1 MIIVTETR
9 MWQKEIETMERKEI
23 EALQLKRL
31 KWSIQYSYDNVGFYR
46 QKLDDCGITPD
57 KIKALSDIQYLPFTT
72 KEDLKNHYPFGMF
85 AQPRKNLV
93 RVHGSSGTTG
103 KPTIVGY
110 TRNDLDMWTDLVARV
125 ITAAGVTEEDVAQV
139 AFGYGLFTGAFGL
152 HQGLERIG
160 AMVVPLSSGNTERQ
174 LMLMEDFQTSV
185 LIATPSYAIY
195 LAEMIK
201 ERGLKDKLNLRIGL
215 FGSESCSEDTK
226 RAIERDMGVMVTDN
240 YGMSELIG
248 PGVAGECHLRQGLHF
263 AEDHFLPEIINSDT
277 LDVLAPGETGE
288 LVVTSLTKEA
298 LPIIRYRTKDITRLN
313 YEPCE
318 CGRTHVR
325 IDKIKGRTD
334 DMIIIKGVNV
344 FPSQV
349 ESAISGIPEVG
360 PHYMLV
366 LHREGVMDSL
376 EVQIELTSA
385 EVLESFGELKRVEK
399 TIASRLNSVL
409 GLKVKVSLVE
419 PKTLERFQG
428 KAKRILDLRDK
439 E

>member
-1 MIIVTETR
+1 MTK
-9 MWQKEIETMERKEI
+9 MWQEEIETMQRKDI
-23 EALQLKRL
+23 EALQLERL
-31 KWSIQYSYDNVGFYR
+31 KWSVQYSYDRVPFYR
-46 QKLDDCGITPD
+46 KKLDESGIKPE
-57 KIKALSDIQYLPFTT
+57 KVKVLSDIQYLPFTT
-72 KEDLKNHYPFGMF
+72 KDDLKNNYPFGMF
-85 AQPRKNLV
+85 AQPKKNLV

-110 TRNDLDMWTDLVARV
+110 TRGDLNNWSDLVARV
-125 ITAAGVTEEDVAQV
+125 VMAAGVTDEDVAQI

-152 HQGLERIG
+152 HQGLEKVG

-195 LAEMIK
+195 LAELIE
-201 ERGLKDKLNLRIGL
+201 ERGLRDKLNLRIGL
-215 FGSESCSEDTK
+215 FGSESCSADTK
-226 RAIERDMGVMVTDN
+226 AAIEKYMGLMVTDN

-248 PGVAGECHLRQGLHF
+248 PGVAGECHLRQGLHL
-263 AEDHFLPEIINSDT
+263 AEDHFLPEILDSET
-277 LDVLAPGETGE
+277 LEPLAPGETGE
-288 LVVTSLTKEA
+288 LVMTSLTKEA
-298 LPIIRYRTKDITRLN
+298 LPIIRYRTKDITCLN
-313 YEPCE
+313 YEPCA

-325 IDKIKGRTD
+325 MDKIKGRAD

-366 LHREGVMDSL
+366 LHRDGVMDSL
-376 EVQIELTSA
+376 EVQVELTSA
-385 EVLESFGELKRVEK
+385 EVLESFSELKRVEK
-399 TIASRLNSVL
+399 TIGSRLQSVL
-409 GLKVKVSLVE
+409 GLRAKVSLVE
-419 PKTLERFQG
+419 PKSLERFQG
-428 KAKRILDLRDK
+428 KAKRIIDLRNQ

>member
-1 MIIVTETR
+1 
-9 MWQKEIETMERKEI
+9 MWQKEIETMARKDI
-23 EALQLKRL
+23 EALQLERL
-31 KWSIQYSYDNVGFYR
+31 KWSVQYSYDRVPFYR
-46 QKLDDCGITPD
+46 KKLDECGIKPE
-57 KIKALSDIQYLPFTT
+57 KVKVLSDIQYLPFTT
-72 KEDLKNHYPFGMF
+72 KDDLKNNYPFGMF

-110 TRNDLDMWTDLVARV
+110 TRNDMNNWTDLVARV
-125 ITAAGVTEEDVAQV
+125 VTAAGVTDEDVAQI

-195 LAEMIK
+195 LAELIE
-201 ERGLKDKLNLRIGL
+201 ERGLRDKLNLRIGL
-215 FGSESCSEDTK
+215 FGSESCSADTK
-226 RAIERDMGVMVTDN
+226 AAIEKYMGLTVTDN

-248 PGVAGECHLRQGLHF
+248 PGVAGECHLRQGLHL
-263 AEDHFLPEIINSDT
+263 AEDHFLPEIIDSDT
-277 LDVLAPGETGE
+277 LQPLAPGETGE
-288 LVVTSLTKEA
+288 LVMTSLTKEA
-298 LPIIRYRTKDITRLN
+298 LPILRYRTKDITCLN

-325 IDKIKGRTD
+325 MDKIKGRAD
-334 DMIIIKGVNV
+334 DMVIIKGVNV

-366 LHREGVMDSL
+366 LHRDGVMDSL
-376 EVQIELTSA
+376 EVQVELTSA
-385 EVLESFGELKRVEK
+385 DVLESFSELKRVE
-399 TIASRLNSVL
+399 
-409 GLKVKVSLVE
+409 
-419 PKTLERFQG
+419 
-428 KAKRILDLRDK
+428 
-439 E
+439 

>member
-1 MIIVTETR
+1 
-9 MWQKEIETMERKEI
+9 MWQKEIETMARKDI
-23 EALQLKRL
+23 EALQLERL
-31 KWSIQYSYDNVGFYR
+31 KWSVQYSYDRVPFYR
-46 QKLDDCGITPD
+46 KKLDECGIKPE
-57 KIKALSDIQYLPFTT
+57 KVKVLSDIQYLPFTT
-72 KEDLKNHYPFGMF
+72 KDDLKNNYPFGMF

-110 TRNDLDMWTDLVARV
+110 TRNDMNNWTDLVARV
-125 ITAAGVTEEDVAQV
+125 VTAAGVTDEDVAQI

-195 LAEMIK
+195 LAELIE
-201 ERGLKDKLNLRIGL
+201 ERGLRDKLNLRIGL
-215 FGSESCSEDTK
+215 FGSESCSADTK
-226 RAIERDMGVMVTDN
+226 AAIEKYMGLTVTDN

-248 PGVAGECHLRQGLHF
+248 PGVAGECHLRQGLHL
-263 AEDHFLPEIINSDT
+263 AEDHFLPEIIDSDT
-277 LDVLAPGETGE
+277 LQPLAPGETGE
-288 LVVTSLTKEA
+288 LVMTSLTKEA
-298 LPIIRYRTKDITRLN
+298 LPILRYRTKDITCLN

-325 IDKIKGRTD
+325 MDKIKGRAD
-334 DMIIIKGVNV
+334 DMVIIKGVNV

-366 LHREGVMDSL
+366 LHRDGVMDSL
-376 EVQIELTSA
+376 EVQVELTSA
-385 EVLESFGELKRVEK
+385 DVLESFSELKRVEK
-399 TIASRLNSVL
+399 TIGSRLQSVL
-409 GLKVKVSLVE
+409 GLRAKVSLVE
-419 PKTLERFQG
+419 PKSLERFQG
-428 KAKRILDLRDK
+428 KAKRIIDLRDQK
-439 E
+439 Q

>member
-1 MIIVTETR
+1 MTN
-9 MWQKEIETMERKEI
+9 MWQKEIETMARKDI
-23 EALQLKRL
+23 EALQLERL
-31 KWSIQYSYDNVGFYR
+31 KWSVQYSYDRVPFYR
-46 QKLDDCGITPD
+46 KKLDECGIKPE
-57 KIKALSDIQYLPFTT
+57 KVKVLSDIQYLPFTT
-72 KEDLKNHYPFGMF
+72 KDDLKNNYPFGMF

-110 TRNDLDMWTDLVARV
+110 TRNDMNNWTDLVARV
-125 ITAAGVTEEDVAQV
+125 VTAAGVTDEDVAQI

-195 LAEMIK
+195 LAELIE
-201 ERGLKDKLNLRIGL
+201 ERGLRDKLNLRIGL
-215 FGSESCSEDTK
+215 FGSESCSADTK
-226 RAIERDMGVMVTDN
+226 AAIEKYMGLTVTDN

-248 PGVAGECHLRQGLHF
+248 PGVAGECHLRQGLHL
-263 AEDHFLPEIINSDT
+263 AEDHFLPEIIDSDT
-277 LDVLAPGETGE
+277 LQPLAPGETGE
-288 LVVTSLTKEA
+288 LVMTSLTKEA
-298 LPIIRYRTKDITRLN
+298 LPILRYRTKDITCLN

-325 IDKIKGRTD
+325 MDKIKGRAD
-334 DMIIIKGVNV
+334 DMVIIKGVNV

-366 LHREGVMDSL
+366 LHRDGVMDSL
-376 EVQIELTSA
+376 EVQVELTSA
-385 EVLESFGELKRVEK
+385 DVLESFSELKRVEK
-399 TIASRLNSVL
+399 TIGSRLQSVL
-409 GLKVKVSLVE
+409 GLRAKVSLVE
-419 PKTLERFQG
+419 PKSLERFQG
-428 KAKRILDLRDK
+428 KAKRIIDLRDQK
-439 E
+439 Q

>member
-1 MIIVTETR
+1 
-9 MWQKEIETMERKEI
+9 MWQKEIETMARKDI
-23 EALQLKRL
+23 EALQLERL
-31 KWSIQYSYDNVGFYR
+31 KWSVQYSYDRVPFYR
-46 QKLDDCGITPD
+46 KKLDECGIKPE
-57 KIKALSDIQYLPFTT
+57 KVKVLSDIQYLPFTT
-72 KEDLKNHYPFGMF
+72 KDDLKNNYPFGMF

-110 TRNDLDMWTDLVARV
+110 TRNDMNNWTDLVARV
-125 ITAAGVTEEDVAQV
+125 VTAAGVTDEDVAQI

-195 LAEMIK
+195 LAELIE
-201 ERGLKDKLNLRIGL
+201 ERGLRDKLNLRIGL
-215 FGSESCSEDTK
+215 FGSESCSADTK
-226 RAIERDMGVMVTDN
+226 AAIEKYMGLTVTDN

-248 PGVAGECHLRQGLHF
+248 PGVAGECHLRQGLHL
-263 AEDHFLPEIINSDT
+263 AEDHFLPEIIDSAT
-277 LDVLAPGETGE
+277 LQPLAPGETGE
-288 LVVTSLTKEA
+288 LVMTSLTKEA
-298 LPIIRYRTKDITRLN
+298 LPILRYRTKDITCLN

-325 IDKIKGRTD
+325 MDKIKGRAD
-334 DMIIIKGVNV
+334 DMVIIKGVNV

-366 LHREGVMDSL
+366 LHRDGVMDSL
-376 EVQIELTSA
+376 EVQVELTSA
-385 EVLESFGELKRVEK
+385 DVLESFSELKRVEK
-399 TIASRLNSVL
+399 TIGSRLQSVL
-409 GLKVKVSLVE
+409 GLRAKVSLVE
-419 PKTLERFQG
+419 PKSLERFQG
-428 KAKRILDLRDK
+428 KAKRIIDLRDQK
-439 E
+439 Q

>member
-1 MIIVTETR
+1 M
-9 MWQKEIETMERKEI
+9 QRKDI
-23 EALQLKRL
+23 EALQLERL
-31 KWSIQYSYDNVGFYR
+31 KWSVQYSYDRVPFYR
-46 QKLDDCGITPD
+46 KKLDESGIKPE
-57 KIKALSDIQYLPFTT
+57 KVKVLSDIKYLPFTT
-72 KEDLKNHYPFGMF
+72 KDDLKNNYPFGMF

-110 TRNDLDMWTDLVARV
+110 TRNDLNNWSDLVARV
-125 ITAAGVTEEDVAQV
+125 VTAAGVTDEDVAQI

-152 HQGLERIG
+152 HQGLERVG

-195 LAEMIK
+195 LAELIE
-201 ERGLKDKLNLRIGL
+201 ERGLRDKLNLRIGL
-215 FGSESCSEDTK
+215 FGSESCSADTK
-226 RAIERDMGVMVTDN
+226 AAIEKYMGLMVTDN

-248 PGVAGECHLRQGLHF
+248 PGVAGECYLRQGLHL
-263 AEDHFLPEIINSDT
+263 AEDHFLPEILDSDT
-277 LDVLAPGETGE
+277 LEPLAPGETGE
-288 LVVTSLTKEA
+288 LVMTSLTKEA
-298 LPIIRYRTKDITRLN
+298 LPIIRYRTKDITCLN

-325 IDKIKGRTD
+325 MDKIKGRVD

-376 EVQIELTSA
+376 EVQVELTSA
-385 EVLESFGELKRVEK
+385 EVLESFSELKRVEK
-399 TIASRLNSVL
+399 TIGSRLQSVL
-409 GLKVKVSLVE
+409 GLRAKVSLVE
-419 PKTLERFQG
+419 PKSLERFQG
-428 KAKRILDLRDK
+428 KAKRIIDLRNQ